1 MSDLSNF
8 IITCCSLEK
17 IWFLL
22 PLSYYVQVAVCQQQ
36 LTEDHRLAVSGL
48 EWETSRKDHLFPIS
62 SWAKMCSEVHSI
74 HQASFSPAQVISVTS
89 EIIFS
94 KQQGSYNPYGTGLYN
109 THKHSQNT
117 HPQTHTHTPFGHPLF
132 KLCGRL
138 LVNLIT
144 AFTGFIKYVL
154 LSMITSVAAA
164 YTLASFSLI
173 EWSSIFRMLFVGMV
187 KNDKMDAFKPS

>member
-22 PLSYYVQVAVCQQQ
+22 PLSYYVQVTDCQQQ

-109 THKHSQNT
+109 THKRSQNT
-117 HPQTHTHTPFGHPLF
+117 HPHTHTHNVQTSFVQVVWRAP
-132 KLCGRL
+132 
-138 LVNLIT
+138 VNLIT
-144 AFTGFIKYVL
+144 VFMGFLKYVL
-154 LSMITSVAAA
+154 LSMITSEVAA
-164 YTLASFSLI
+164 YTVASFSLI
-173 EWSSIFRMLFVGMV
+173 EWSNIFRMLFVGMV
-187 KNDKMDAFKPS
+187 KNDKMVVFKPS